1 MCSCTENEAN
11 HYGRFLGSL
20 LETVMNWHKDKAVF
34 EKECA
39 KYPGFVTKFCEKDP
53 IHVDFENYRHVC
65 HKWHYRLTKA
75 FILCLDSGDYI
86 QIRNSL
92 IILTKLLPQFP
103 VMISFAQAIER
114 RVENIRNDE
123 KEKRPDLFAL
133 ATGYS
138 GQLKARKTS
147 FIPES
152 EFHIKENKKTGP
164 QTNPQTGSQKIE
176 VTNGIKKE
184 IKTEPIVNSINDK
197 ETPKSKNVDNKEL
210 NDKKKENKK
219 ENKSETKVRKTTTD
233 DKVNNSFEKGARNP
247 ESRSPSVSSLSP
259 RRTNDHRKDDFYE
272 SDKGFDS
279 DISWPSSQSQ

>member
-1 MCSCTENEAN
+1 
-11 HYGRFLGSL
+11 
-20 LETVMNWHKDKAVF
+20 MNWHKDKAVF
-34 EKECA
+34 DKECA

-138 GQLKARKTS
+138 GQLKARKSS

-164 QTNPQTGSQKIE
+164 QTNSQNGSQKIE
-176 VTNGIKKE
+176 ISNGIKKE
-184 IKTEPIVNSINDK
+184 IKTEPVVNSINEK
-197 ETPKSKNVDNKEL
+197 ESSKPKNVESKES
-210 NDKKKENKK
+210 NDKKKDVKK
-219 ENKSETKVRKTTTD
+219 DNKSETKVRKSANE
-233 DKVNNSFEKGARNP
+233 DKVNNSLEKNNRN
-247 ESRSPSVSSLSP
+247 ESRSSSVSSLSP
-259 RRTNDHRKDDFYE
+259 RRNDHRNKDDVYE
-272 SDKGFDS
+272 SDKGWQLKTKTVFV
-279 DISWPSSQSQ
+279 IEFL